1 MKNFV
6 IKLVWFT
13 TIYVIVFT
21 AICQTDLFLFLPV
34 VMSMYLFGLGLALFI
49 AFTAFYEEEHK
60 TSKKF
65 KDWYNDHPKKDFSE

>member
-21 AICQTDLFLFLPV
+21 AICLTDLFLFLPV
-34 VMSMYLFGLGLALFI
+34 VMSMYLFGLALMLFMVI
-49 AFTAFYEEEHK
+49 TALHDEEYK
-60 TSKKF
+60 TTKKF
-65 KDWYNDHPKKDFSE
+65 KDWYGDHPNKNLSE